1 MNKIKFPKINMFVVG
16 GIVGALLIATSIITW
31 LMFGGMGPIEVV
43 MDNGI
48 KAKFAATLKNTEIS
62 REKNGKVAWYFKID
76 EVIKDQV
83 SDKTIM
89 KGIKGKVYR
98 DDGSYFDVI
107 AKDGEMKNNTQDFV
121 VRNSVSAVLS
131 SDGSKIIADQVIW
144 EDRKQLITAVG
155 NVQFWK
161 DDWYARGDK
170 AITTGAFKKV
180 RLFGHAYVERR

>member
-1 MNKIKFPKINMFVVG
+1 MNKIRFPKINKVVFG
-16 GIVGALLIATSIITW
+16 SIGGALLIAAGIITW
-31 LMFGGMGPIEVV
+31 LMFGGMGPMEVV
-43 MDNGI
+43 IDSGI
-48 KAKFAATLKNTEIS
+48 KAKFAATLKNTELS
-62 REKNGKVAWYFKID
+62 REKNGKMIWHFKID

-161 DDWYARGDK
+161 EDWYARGDK